1 MKILKIGLKRIRNG
15 GGRATC
21 SPFLICLTSMAGL
34 DELLS
39 KPWSTLGLKKKSSR
53 TKWDICE
60 KLRAF
65 VHLIPTIVCV
75 FIRGLPKINV

>member
-39 KPWSTLGLKKKSSR
+39 KRLSTLGLKKKVQGQSETYVKNSG
-53 TKWDICE
+53 
-60 KLRAF
+60 
-65 VHLIPTIVCV
+65 HLCTLSQPLYVY
-75 FIRGLPKINV
+75 L